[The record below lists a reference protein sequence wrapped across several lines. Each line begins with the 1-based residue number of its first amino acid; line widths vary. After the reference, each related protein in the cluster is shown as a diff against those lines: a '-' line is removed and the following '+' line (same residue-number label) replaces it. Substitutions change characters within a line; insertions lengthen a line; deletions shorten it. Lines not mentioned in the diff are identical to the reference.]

1 MAKVIMPEPSREEI
15 RRGIFYMI
23 ASVLV
28 FATANAM
35 VKYAEAVYPA
45 TQVVF
50 FRCAFSLIP
59 CLVLIA
65 THGGFRVLRTRRL
78 PEHIGR
84 GVMQF
89 LSTIAI
95 FIAFHLMPLADV
107 AAITF
112 SSPLFVTVLSI
123 PALGE
128 KVGPHR
134 WAAVLVGFIGVLIMA
149 RPGAGSMSYG
159 ALLALANAALGA
171 SITIA
176 MRRMTLTEP
185 STTLVSYQAI
195 VTTALS
201 VLALPFG
208 WMTPD
213 LTGALILMAIG
224 ICSGVG
230 QFLWTQAFRFA
241 PAAVCAPFNY
251 TSIIWAMGFGFF
263 IWGDV
268 PTPMLV
274 LGAAVV
280 ASSGLYILYRETIR
294 LASQRPNLAA
304 ARGH

>member
-1 MAKVIMPEPSREEI
+1 MPEPSREEI

-23 ASVLV
+23 ASVFV
-28 FATANAM
+28 FASANAM
-35 VKYAEAVYPA
+35 VKVAEATYPA

-59 CLVLIA
+59 CLILIA
-65 THGGFRVLRTRRL
+65 THGGFRILRTRRL

-89 LSTIAI
+89 ASTIAI

-149 RPGAGSMSYG
+149 HPGAGSISYG

-176 MRRMTLTEP
+176 MRRMTLSES

-201 VLALPFG
+201 LLALPFG
-208 WMTPD
+208 WVTPD
-213 LTGALILMAIG
+213 WPRALLLVAIG
-224 ICSGVG
+224 LCSGIG

-251 TSIIWAMGFGFF
+251 TSIVWAMGLGFF

-274 LGAAVV
+274 VGAVVV

-294 LASQRPNLAA
+294 QASQRPNLAV

>member
-1 MAKVIMPEPSREEI
+1 MPEPSREEI
-15 RRGIFYMI
+15 RRGIFYMV
-23 ASVLV
+23 ASVFV
-28 FATANAM
+28 FASANAM
-35 VKYAEAVYPA
+35 VKVAEATYPA

-65 THGGFRVLRTRRL
+65 THGGFKLLRTRRL
-78 PEHIGR
+78 PEHLGR
-84 GVMQF
+84 GIMQF
-89 LSTIAI
+89 ASTIAI

-134 WAAVLVGFIGVLIMA
+134 WAAVLLGFVGVLIMA
-149 RPGAGSMSYG
+149 HPGAGSFSYG

-176 MRRMTLTEP
+176 MRRMTLSES

-201 VLALPFG
+201 LLALPFG
-208 WMTPD
+208 WVTPD
-213 LTGALILMAIG
+213 WPGALLLMAIG
-224 ICSGVG
+224 LCSGIG

-268 PTPMLV
+268 PTPLLV

-294 LASQRPNLAA
+294 QASQRPNLAA

>member
-1 MAKVIMPEPSREEI
+1 MPEPSREEI
-15 RRGIFYMI
+15 RRGIFYII
-23 ASVLV
+23 ASVFV
-28 FATANAM
+28 FASANAM
-35 VKYAEAVYPA
+35 VKVAEATYPA

-50 FRCAFSLIP
+50 FRCAFSLVP

-65 THGGFRVLRTRRL
+65 THGGFKVLRTRRL
-78 PEHIGR
+78 PEHLGR
-84 GVMQF
+84 GIMQF
-89 LSTIAI
+89 ASTIAI

-134 WAAVLVGFIGVLIMA
+134 WAAVLLGFVGVLIMA
-149 RPGAGSMSYG
+149 HPGAGSMSYG

-176 MRRMTLTEP
+176 MRRMTLSES

-201 VLALPFG
+201 VLALPLG
-208 WMTPD
+208 WITPD
-213 LTGALILMAIG
+213 LGGALMLMAIG
-224 ICSGVG
+224 FCSGIG

-251 TSIIWAMGFGFF
+251 TSIVWAMGFGFL

-268 PTPMLV
+268 PTPLLV

-294 LASQRPNLAA
+294 QASQRPNLATA
-304 ARGH
+304 KGH

>member
-1 MAKVIMPEPSREEI
+1 MPEPSREEI
-15 RRGIFYMI
+15 RRGILYMV

-45 TQVVF
+45 TEVVF

-65 THGGFRVLRTRRL
+65 SHGGFKVLRTRRL

-95 FIAFHLMPLADV
+95 FISFHLMPLADV

-134 WAAVLVGFIGVLIMA
+134 WAAVLLGFIGVLIMA

-185 STTLVSYQAI
+185 SITLVSYQAI

-201 VLALPFG
+201 LIVLPLD
-208 WMTPD
+208 WVTPD
-213 LTGALILMAIG
+213 LFGALNLMAIG

-274 LGAAVV
+274 FGAAVV

-294 LASQRPNLAA
+294 QASQRPNLATV
-304 ARGH
+304 RGH

>member
-1 MAKVIMPEPSREEI
+1 MVKIIMPEPSREEI
-15 RRGIFYMI
+15 RRGILYMI

-50 FRCAFSLIP
+50 FRCAFSLVP

-65 THGGFRVLRTRRL
+65 THGGFKVLRTRRL

-134 WAAVLVGFIGVLIMA
+134 WAAVLLGFVGVLIMA

-208 WMTPD
+208 WVTPD
-213 LTGALILMAIG
+213 LFGALNLMAIG

-294 LASQRPNLAA
+294 HASQRPNLAT

>member
-1 MAKVIMPEPSREEI
+1 M
-15 RRGIFYMI
+15 F
-23 ASVLV
+23 ASVFV

-35 VKYAEAVYPA
+35 VKYAEATYPA
-45 TQVVF
+45 TEVVF

-59 CLVLIA
+59 CLVLIW
-65 THGGFRVLRTRRL
+65 THGGFKVLRTQRL

-89 LSTIAI
+89 ASTIAI

-112 SSPLFVTVLSI
+112 SSPLFVTLLSI
-123 PALGE
+123 PVLGE
-128 KVGPHR
+128 KVGLHR
-134 WAAVLVGFIGVLIMA
+134 WGAVLLGFVGVLIMA
-149 RPGAGSMSYG
+149 RPGAGTMTYG
-159 ALLALANAALGA
+159 ALLALTNAALGA

-195 VTTALS
+195 VTTVLS
-201 VLALPFG
+201 VLALPLG
-208 WMTPD
+208 WVTPD
-213 LTGALILMAIG
+213 LMGLVILIAIG

-251 TSIIWAMGFGFF
+251 TSIVWAMGFGFL
-263 IWGDV
+263 IWGDI

-274 LGAAVV
+274 TGALVV

-294 LASQRPNLAA
+294 HASQQPNLAA